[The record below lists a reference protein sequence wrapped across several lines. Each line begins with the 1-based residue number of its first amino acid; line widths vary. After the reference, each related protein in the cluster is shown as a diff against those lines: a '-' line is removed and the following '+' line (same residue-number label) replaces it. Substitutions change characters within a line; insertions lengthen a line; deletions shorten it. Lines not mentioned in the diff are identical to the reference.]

1 MMEAASHRFK
11 SGRRPGS
18 FDSLAGICAS
28 GLRKGLVLGAVA
40 THLVL
45 PASASTDETPFIP
58 PRATVVIVVGLA
70 GDVANERDYHT
81 QLTELLDLLP
91 NQVPPPGAVFV
102 LGGQSETVGQ
112 IAPLPIKILGVTR
125 GQFKA
130 LGKNLSELTD

>member
-70 GDVANERDYHT
+70 GDVANESDYHT

-91 NQVPPPGAVFV
+91 NQVPPPRPVFV
-102 LGGQSETVGQ
+102 L
-112 IAPLPIKILGVTR
+112 ADY
-125 GQFKA
+125 A
-130 LGKNLSELTD
+130 